1 MTRRFIMPTRNN
13 KTPLQKSYEK
23 ARAQLGRK
31 LKSLEKRGYVYLD
44 KAGGINSVSDLMPKI
59 PKRITSASVRNIQ
72 NLSKN
77 IYKKIKYSDVNP
89 ETGEFTLTSGVR
101 GRELEAEK
109 AAQKA
114 VKTREPIKR
123 AIQGYK
129 RGLSGVLTEY
139 DKALNDNDR
148 ARAESLKPYII
159 EYANNLSE
167 IDKKFKFKREQDDIY
182 YQNGRLYEKQIVNG
196 TEYGAKEIAEYAKRT
211 QYEDT
216 SMSDFDL
223 AEMLDEEN
231 LEIAAEIQRE
241 FERERAI
248 EEQERIFRE
257 EEQRRK
263 EEQEEN
269 IEEAKNAGFITEDE
283 AEEEP
288 DTSGYDDIMQAYEE
302 AKKEAFDEAKWRANK
317 NAELT
322 EADIDEII
330 DVILGNAFDRL
341 GNWIPPSWF
350 NGQMTSTQNNAINE
364 VYGALSFAQINMNKL
379 DLAKRLVENE
389 SLIGDIV
396 DALTS
401 GYIDE
406 KTANKINELYS
417 VFAGN
422 AMDLGTNMAIT
433 DYMEESE
440 DWAI

>member
-1 MTRRFIMPTRNN
+1 MPTKNN

-23 ARAQLGRK
+23 ARVQLGRK
-31 LKSLEKRGYVYLD
+31 LKSLEKRGYVYID

-59 PKRITSASVRNIQ
+59 PKRITTASVRNIQ

-109 AAQKA
+109 SAQKA
-114 VKTREPIKR
+114 VKTRAPIRK
-123 AIQGYK
+123 AIQAYK
-129 RGLSGVLTEY
+129 RGLSGILAEY
-139 DKALNDNDR
+139 DKAIKEYDYR
-148 ARAESLKPYII
+148 KAEALKPYIK
-159 EYANNLSE
+159 EYADNLYE
-167 IDKKFKFKREQDDIY
+167 LNQKVNLKRKTDDLY
-182 YQNGRLYEKQIVNG
+182 YSKGRLYERQNVEGN
-196 TEYGAKEIAEYAKRT
+196 EYGAEEIATYAERN

-231 LEIAAEIQRE
+231 REIQAEIQRE
-241 FERERAI
+241 FDRERAI
-248 EEQERIFRE
+248 EEQERVFIE

-283 AEEEP
+283 AEEESE
-288 DTSGYDDIMQAYEE
+288 TSGYDDIMQAYEE
-302 AKKEAFDEAKWRANK
+302 AKKEAFDEAKWRANR

-322 EADIDEII
+322 DADIDEII
-330 DVILGNAFDRL
+330 DVILGNALDRL

-350 NGQMTSTQNNAINE
+350 NGKMINTQNNAINE
-364 VYGALSFAQINMNKL
+364 VYGALLFAQTNMNKL
-379 DLAKRLVENE
+379 ELAKRLVENE
-389 SLIGDIV
+389 SLISDII
-396 DALTS
+396 DGLTG
-401 GYIDE
+401 GYIGE
-406 KTANKINELYS
+406 ILSNKINELYT
-417 VFAGN
+417 VFAGD
-422 AMDLGTNMAIT
+422 AMDLGTNMEIN
-433 DYMEESE
+433 DYIEESE

>member
-1 MTRRFIMPTRNN
+1 MTRRFIMPTKNN
-13 KTPLQKSYEK
+13 KTPLQKFYKK
-23 ARAQLGRK
+23 AREQLGRK
-31 LKSLEKRGYVYLD
+31 LKSLEKRGYIYLD

-59 PKRITSASVRNIQ
+59 PKRITSASIRNIQ

-101 GRELEAEK
+101 GRELEAER
-109 AAQKA
+109 AARKA
-114 VKTREPIKR
+114 VRTREPIRR

-139 DKALNDNDR
+139 DKALKDNDIDK
-148 ARAESLKPYII
+148 AESLKPYII
-159 EYANNLSE
+159 EYANNLTE

-196 TEYGAKEIAEYAKRT
+196 TEYGAKEIADFAERNFD
-211 QYEDT
+211 EDT
-216 SMSDFDL
+216 TFSDYEL
-223 AEMLDEEN
+223 AEMLNEE
-231 LEIAAEIQRE
+231 EIQKEYEIQQEINRQRE
-241 FERERAI
+241 I
-248 EEQERIFRE
+248 LE
-257 EEQRRK
+257 EEQRLR

-302 AKKEAFDEAKWRANK
+302 AKKEAFDEAKWRANR

-322 EADIDEII
+322 DADIDDII
-330 DVILGNAFDRL
+330 DVILGNALERL

-350 NGQMTSTQNNAINE
+350 NGKMTSTHNNAINE
-364 VYGALSFAQINMNKL
+364 VYGVLSFAQINMNKL

-396 DALTS
+396 DALVS
-401 GYIDE
+401 GYIDQS
-406 KTANKINELYS
+406 TSNKINELYS

-422 AMDLGTNMAIT
+422 AMDLGTNIAIT